1 MRRNITL
8 SIDEELLKEA
18 KVLAAS
24 RDTSVTG
31 LLTDLLESHIRENL
45 AYEQAM
51 ARALDRLTRGYELN
65 FTPGSRD
72 DLHER

>member
-8 SIDEELLKEA
+8 SIDEELLREA

-24 RDTSVTG
+24 KDTSVTG
-31 LLTDLLESHIRENL
+31 LLTDLLENHVRENT
-45 AYEQAM
+45 AYDQAM
-51 ARALDRLTRGYELN
+51 TRALERLERGFELN

>member
-24 RDTSVTG
+24 TDRSVTG
-31 LLTDLLESHIRENL
+31 LLTDLLENHIRESL

-51 ARALDRLTRGYELN
+51 ARALSRLKRGYELN